1 LPAQE
6 KKEKMDKN
14 KEITNNPITSVSNLF
29 FVWEGD
35 NTMFRIP
42 DPDSVWSA
50 VDPYPGGQK

>member
-1 LPAQE
+1 LLAQE

-14 KEITNNPITSVSNLF
+14 DEITNNPITTASKLF
-29 FVWEGD
+29 FVGEGD